1 VVTPPRR
8 QVLGALAAGLG
19 AAALGGCA
27 TADGP
32 GAASVPAGP
41 EPLLS
46 PWRTLPGGF
55 IAPPALLP
63 GQPAR
68 PGTGMFVK
76 WLAPGAVALRGF
88 DLLVLDAG
96 AGRLWRADT
105 LLNTVSGIAG
115 APTHPGVAL
124 ALGPDGS
131 AWVLDPQARQV
142 LRFGRD
148 ARLLQSFRIGVVLPS
163 PVALALADGGL
174 TVLLGD
180 GMGAQWLA
188 QRNGSTLAPPVL
200 PADAD
205 GRRISGVDGLAVAPA
220 SGSGPE
226 RLWVLDRLAGA
237 VHQVQRD
244 GLVLQTLG
252 RGDLLQP
259 SALAVDGF
267 GRVFVVDRDG
277 QALVCLQA
285 GMPARHLALPALGVR
300 QIGALA
306 VDDRTLALA
315 DRLQGQVVLHR
326 LGRPDPS

>member
-1 VVTPPRR
+1 MARR
-8 QVLGALAAGLG
+8 RTLLGAIGALG
-19 AAALGGCA
+19 AALAGCA
-27 TADGP
+27 TPDGAPAD
-32 GAASVPAGP
+32 AAPAAP
-41 EPLLS
+41 EPLLG
-46 PWRTLPGGF
+46 PGRTLTGGF

-76 WLAPGAVALRGF
+76 WLAPTAVALRGP
-88 DLLVLDAG
+88 DLLVLDSG

-105 LLNTVSGIAG
+105 FTNTVSGIAG

-131 AWVLDPQARQV
+131 AWVLDPLARQA

-148 ARLLQSFRIGVVLPS
+148 ARLLQTFRIGVVLPS

-174 TVLLGD
+174 TLLLGD
-180 GMGAQWLA
+180 GMGAQWLE
-188 QRNGSTLAPPVL
+188 QRGSGTLAPPVL
-200 PADAD
+200 PVLPAHAD
-205 GRRISGVDGLAVAPA
+205 GRRISGVDGLALVPGG
-220 SGSGPE
+220 GSGPD
-226 RLWVLDRLAGA
+226 RLWVLDRLGGA

-244 GLVLQTLG
+244 GRVLQTLG

-259 SALAVDGF
+259 SALAADRF

-277 QALVCLQA
+277 QSLVCLQA
-285 GMPARHLALPALGVR
+285 GAAARHLAGPALGVR

-306 VDDRTLALA
+306 IDDRELALA

-326 LGRPDPS
+326 LGRPDLP